1 MDESFDVNVIARGR
15 CGAHIHTTPTTV
27 RAPRRFSARFKLQYI
42 IRVSYIFEEE
52 EEEEKE
58 EERVLG
64 ISSRKLLDIFRRR
77 GNRGW

>member
-52 EEEEKE
+52 EEEE
-58 EERVLG
+58 RVLG
-64 ISSRKLLDIFRRR
+64 ISSRKLLDSLYLEEGVIE
-77 GNRGW
+77 GGK

>member
-1 MDESFDVNVIARGR
+1 MNESFDVNVIARGR

-52 EEEEKE
+52 EEEE
-58 EERVLG
+58 RVLG
-64 ISSRKLLDIFRRR
+64 ISSKKLLDSLYLEEGVIE
-77 GNRGW
+77 GGK

>member
-52 EEEEKE
+52 EEEE
-58 EERVLG
+58 RVLG
-64 ISSRKLLDIFRRR
+64 ISSRKLLDSLYLE
-77 GNRGW
+77 

>member
-52 EEEEKE
+52 EEEE
-58 EERVLG
+58 RVLG

>member
-52 EEEEKE
+52 KE

-64 ISSRKLLDIFRRR
+64 ISSRKLLDSLYLEEGVIE
-77 GNRGW
+77 GGK

>member
-1 MDESFDVNVIARGR
+1 MNESFDVNVIARGR

-52 EEEEKE
+52 EEEE
-58 EERVLG
+58 RVLG
-64 ISSRKLLDIFRRR
+64 ISSRKLLDSLYLEEGVIE
-77 GNRGW
+77 GGK

>member
-42 IRVSYIFEEE
+42 IHVSYIF
-52 EEEEKE
+52 EEEKE

-64 ISSRKLLDIFRRR
+64 ISSRKLLDSLYLEEGVIE
-77 GNRGW
+77 GGK